1 MAAWTFRV
9 VEEPGAIDPVLRT
22 PPGVFTLSAWVI
34 DPLFFTVIEIVPAFA
49 TDSVAGMILNSLSAS
64 AGPALAEL
72 DADDR
77 MLDELDELDDELEDP
92 QPAMRSATA
101 IVLKQENFRMP
112 RPTPRREETFP
123 AETRLESP

>member
-1 MAAWTFRV
+1 
-9 VEEPGAIDPVLRT
+9 
-22 PPGVFTLSAWVI
+22 
-34 DPLFFTVIEIVPAFA
+34 
-49 TDSVAGMILNSLSAS
+49 MILNSLSAS